1 MADKKL
7 SELTALTGANTA
19 AGDLLYIVDVSEPVA
34 ADQSKKITLTE
45 FQVAP
50 VSSGTAN
57 GVLFLNA
64 SKVQTSGTAITFDG
78 TNFATTGTAS
88 ATKLIPTGNVV
99 AGNGMYLP
107 AANTLAWSTGGVER
121 LRITSAGDVGI
132 GTNAPTVRLDVVASG
147 ANVTIASMAGVAGRG
162 LTIATDSASN
172 GRTDCFV
179 KFNAGDSIGQ
189 YAFLTATTERL
200 RITSGGSLVLG
211 NGETAASPTSSTLQ
225 ATGGSGT
232 NITGASLT
240 IQGGRG
246 TGTGPGGPIIFSTSA
261 AGTTGTTLN
270 AATERARIDSAGNT
284 LIGTT
289 TNTNS
294 SRLVVNGTI
303 SETVGSTQYLVASQY
318 DVGTAANQIPLN
330 QYLGALAYIDSQ
342 FSAPQ
347 VGAGITTGTG
357 TICTTSFGVEGT
369 VKVMRIVIDLTG
381 LNSGGTAGDIIGV
394 NGTALPCFI
403 AQIPSTYTVLG
414 GRMTCLETPAGG
426 DTDIDLYSA
435 TEGTGVE
442 DQAITAL
449 TETEI
454 INAGA
459 QTIGTVTFFS
469 ADPAANAYFY
479 LVGQST
485 SNATYTAGR
494 FLIEIFGA

>member
-19 AGDLLYIVDVSEPVA
+19 SGDLLYIVDVSEPVA

-121 LRITSAGDVGI
+121 VRVDSSGNVGI
-132 GTNAPTVRLDVVASG
+132 GTSSPTANLEVAKGSEGTYLKVGGDNSG
-147 ANVTIASMAGVAGRG
+147 SNSRA
-162 LTIATDSASN
+162 LTFTSSTTGGSN
-172 GRTDCFV
+172 GALHTI
-179 KFNAGDSIGQ
+179 NASSVSGVL
-189 YAFLTATTERL
+189 ALATTGSERL
-200 RITSGGSLVLG
+200 RIDSTG
-211 NGETAASPTSSTLQ
+211 NV
-225 ATGGSGT
+225 
-232 NITGASLT
+232 
-240 IQGGRG
+240 
-246 TGTGPGGPIIFSTSA
+246 
-261 AGTTGTTLN
+261 
-270 AATERARIDSAGNT
+270 

>member
-1 MADKKL
+1 MADKKV
-7 SELTALTGANTA
+7 SQLTALTGANTA

-121 LRITSAGDVGI
+121 VRVDSSGNVGI
-132 GTNAPTVRLDVVASG
+132 GTTAPGATLDVH
-147 ANVTIASMAGVAGRG
+147 AGDVFAIRSLRNTGNGG
-162 LTIATDSASN
+162 LSASDTAGGIRFGTSN
-172 GRTDCFV
+172 G
-179 KFNAGDSIGQ
+179 
-189 YAFLTATTERL
+189 
-200 RITSGGSLVLG
+200 
-211 NGETAASPTSSTLQ
+211 
-225 ATGGSGT
+225 
-232 NITGASLT
+232 
-240 IQGGRG
+240 
-246 TGTGPGGPIIFSTSA
+246 A
-261 AGTTGTTLN
+261 AGFVGAAIDIRAPSTWTVGSSQPSDMRFFTVPSGSITL
-270 AATERARIDSAGNT
+270 TERARIDSSGNL

-294 SRLVVNGTI
+294 SRLVVAGTI

-347 VGAGITTGTG
+347 VGTGITTGTG

-369 VKVMRIVIDLTG
+369 VKAMRIVIDLTG

>member
-1 MADKKL
+1 MRFFTVP
-7 SELTALTGANTA
+7 SG
-19 AGDLLYIVDVSEPVA
+19 S
-34 ADQSKKITLTE
+34 ITL
-45 FQVAP
+45 
-50 VSSGTAN
+50 
-57 GVLFLNA
+57 
-64 SKVQTSGTAITFDG
+64 
-78 TNFATTGTAS
+78 
-88 ATKLIPTGNVV
+88 
-99 AGNGMYLP
+99 
-107 AANTLAWSTGGVER
+107 
-121 LRITSAGDVGI
+121 
-132 GTNAPTVRLDVVASG
+132 
-147 ANVTIASMAGVAGRG
+147 
-162 LTIATDSASN
+162 
-172 GRTDCFV
+172 
-179 KFNAGDSIGQ
+179 
-189 YAFLTATTERL
+189 
-200 RITSGGSLVLG
+200 
-211 NGETAASPTSSTLQ
+211 
-225 ATGGSGT
+225 
-232 NITGASLT
+232 
-240 IQGGRG
+240 
-246 TGTGPGGPIIFSTSA
+246 
-261 AGTTGTTLN
+261 
-270 AATERARIDSAGNT
+270 TERARIDSSGNL

-294 SRLVVNGTI
+294 SRLVVAGTI

-347 VGAGITTGTG
+347 VGTGITTGTG

-369 VKVMRIVIDLTG
+369 VKAMRIVIDLTG

>member
-19 AGDLLYIVDVSEPVA
+19 SGDLLYIVDVSEPVA

-121 LRITSAGDVGI
+121 VRVDSSGNVGI
-132 GTNAPTVRLDVVASG
+132 GTSSPTANLEVAKGSEGTYLKVGGDNSG
-147 ANVTIASMAGVAGRG
+147 SNSRA
-162 LTIATDSASN
+162 LTFTSSTTGGSN
-172 GRTDCFV
+172 GALHTI
-179 KFNAGDSIGQ
+179 NASSVSGVL
-189 YAFLTATTERL
+189 ALATTGSERL
-200 RITSGGSLVLG
+200 RIDSTG
-211 NGETAASPTSSTLQ
+211 NV
-225 ATGGSGT
+225 
-232 NITGASLT
+232 
-240 IQGGRG
+240 
-246 TGTGPGGPIIFSTSA
+246 
-261 AGTTGTTLN
+261 
-270 AATERARIDSAGNT
+270 

-303 SETVGSTQYLVASQY
+303 SETVGSTQYLVASQF